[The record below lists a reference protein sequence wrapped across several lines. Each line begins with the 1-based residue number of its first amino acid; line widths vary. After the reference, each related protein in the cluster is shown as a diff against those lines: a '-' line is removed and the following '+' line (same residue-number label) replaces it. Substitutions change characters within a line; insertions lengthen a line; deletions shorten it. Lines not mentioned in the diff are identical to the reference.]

1 MLATRNIVSQSGD
14 ILKKYNLGHAHARAL
29 HFIWRNQGLS
39 VADLLEILRIT
50 KQSLNRVLSEL
61 LAAGLV
67 ERRIGRDDKRKR
79 ALYLTASGETLA
91 EALWQARRPLLA
103 AAFRGA
109 GQDAVEGFRQV
120 LFGLVDPQDRANIP
134 S

>member
-1 MLATRNIVSQSGD
+1 MRNIVSQSD
-14 ILKKYNLGHAHARAL
+14 LVLKESTIGHAHARAL
-29 HFIWRNQGLS
+29 HFIWRHQGLS
-39 VADLLEILRIT
+39 VAELLGLLHIT
-50 KQSLNRVLSEL
+50 KQSLNRVLSDL
-61 LAAGLV
+61 LATGYI

-79 ALYLTASGETLA
+79 ALYLTASGEALA

-109 GQDAVEGFRQV
+109 GQEAVEGFRQV

-134 S
+134 P